1 MRSLTRRAL
10 GALLSTFLALSSP
23 ALAHEGHDH
32 GAPATVPASQ
42 RAPTLQAMG
51 GEVQLVAVADGAG
64 HLVLYVDRLAT
75 NEPVAGATV
84 SISADGGPEVAATA
98 QADGTYLLEAPWS
111 QVPGAHLLVATVA
124 GEGLADLLDGALV
137 VPPAAAG
144 EAGDHGHGW
153 GGGLLPLGLA
163 FAGGLLVAF
172 AAGRVGRRATAALVL
187 GALALGSV
195 PADAHEGHDHGAE
208 ATAPPATGNAPR
220 RLPDGSLFVPK
231 ATQRLLE
238 IRTQVV
244 QPGKVA
250 RTATLAGRTV
260 ADPDASGRAMASQSG
275 RVEPPEGGMPILG
288 QRVEAGQVLAWVV
301 PAVDTVERGDVQE
314 RIADVEKQLEIA
326 RRQVARLSRLQG
338 VVAQREIDDARA
350 QLAGLEKQREAL
362 RPTLARKEAVRA
374 PVSGTIARVG
384 AVPGQVIDDR
394 DEAVLFELVDPT
406 RLLVEAVAFDPALA
420 TGVAGATLVAGGGQS
435 AKLSFLGSGPERRE
449 SAIPLVFRVE
459 GAAGALGVG
468 TPVRVH
474 ATLDGAAEGMVLPR
488 DAVVRGP
495 DGLPLV
501 WEQVMPLS
509 FVPRAVRMRPL
520 DGQSVVVEAGVGP
533 GARVVVRGAA
543 LLNQV
548 R

>member
-1 MRSLTRRAL
+1 MPTLLRRAL
-10 GALLSTFLALSSP
+10 CALLPAFLLLAPP
-23 ALAHEGHDH
+23 APAHEGHDH
-32 GAPATVPASQ
+32 GEQAPAPAVSG
-42 RAPTLQAMG
+42 APTLQALG
-51 GEVQLVAVADGAG
+51 SEVQLVAVADGAG

-75 NEPVAGATV
+75 NEPVTGV
-84 SISADGGPEVAATA
+84 SVSVSADGGPEVAAA
-98 QADGTYLLEAPWS
+98 ARPDGTYLLEAPWS
-111 QVPGAHLLVATVA
+111 EVPGTHLVVATVT
-124 GEGLADLLDGALV
+124 GEGLADLLDGSLV
-137 VPPAAAG
+137 VGADAVAADG
-144 EAGDHGHGW
+144 GDGW
-153 GGGLLPLGLA
+153 AWDGGLLPLGLA
-163 FAGGLLVAF
+163 FAVGLAVAV
-172 AAGRVGRRATAALVL
+172 AAGRLGRRATAAAVVAL
-187 GALALGSV
+187 LALGSA

-208 ATAPPATGNAPR
+208 AAAAPPSGSAPR
-220 RLPDGSLFVPK
+220 RLPDGSLVVPK

-238 IRTQVV
+238 VRTQVAAE
-244 QPGKVA
+244 GKIA

-275 RVEPPEGGMPILG
+275 RVEPPEGGMPRVG

-326 RRQVARLSRLQG
+326 RRLVARLSKLQG

-350 QLAGLEKQREAL
+350 ELAGLQRQREAL
-362 RPTLARKEAVRA
+362 QPTLGRKEAVRA

-384 AVPGQVIDDR
+384 AIPGQMIDDR
-394 DEAVLFELVDPT
+394 DEAVLFEVVDPT

-420 TGVAGATLVAGGGQS
+420 EGVAGGTLVAGGGQS

-459 GAAGALGVG
+459 GTTGALGVG
-468 TPVRVH
+468 TAVRVH
-474 ATLDGAAEGMVLPR
+474 ATLDGIVAGMVLPR

-509 FVPRAVRMRPL
+509 FVPRPVRMRPL
-520 DGQSVVVEAGVGP
+520 DGDSVVVEGGIEP